1 MRITDK
7 MIQTRVFK
15 GLQASAERLSKTH
28 RRVATSKNLNRP
40 SDDPVLASRA
50 MGYHRDLYILRQTI
64 RNAEGT
70 DSLLSYTDTILEKVG
85 DLIFDLRNKTMLMG
99 TDTVDKEARKA
110 VAKEI
115 DIMMNELLELA
126 NTQYAGRYIFA
137 GHKVLEPP
145 YRKNLAIDKIP
156 YEKDIVSSSLSGN
169 LNSDSTEPYVKQITV
184 FDQSGNPHNVKIT
197 FERTENSN
205 EWKWT
210 SNIGSGE
217 GIIKFNV
224 NGSYAYA
231 SSNSI
236 TFSSWGS
243 KVSDGPPPTFNDL
256 IVNID
261 FSKITQFNR
270 LSNLELS
277 TPITNG
283 DIEYTGDQ
291 GELKIRI
298 ELGKEAIAVNFPGTR
313 IFGLGTSQ
321 TADGLFKVMK
331 EIKDALQADSNDK
344 SIPESEYSIKIQN
357 MLSYIDNEIERL
369 SAIRGEL
376 GVKMSRTQTSLENMR
391 TLELTLTDEL
401 SSIEEVDMSEEA
413 GVYVATQ
420 ASYRAAL
427 HAASSLLK
435 LPSLIDYIS

>member
-28 RRVATSKNLNRP
+28 RRVATSKNLNRA
-40 SDDPVLASRA
+40 SDDPVSASRA

-70 DSLLSYTDTILEKVG
+70 DSLLSYTDTILEKVN
-85 DLIFDLRNKTMLMG
+85 DLVFDLRNKTMLMG

-115 DIMMNELLELA
+115 EIMMNELLELA

-137 GHKVLEPP
+137 GHKLLDPP
-145 YRKNLAIDKIP
+145 YRKDLAIDKIP
-156 YEKDIVSSSLSGN
+156 FKGDTVNSSLLGN
-169 LNSDSTEPYVKQITV
+169 LNANSTEPYVKQITV
-184 FDQSGNPHNVKIT
+184 YDQSDISHTVNIT
-197 FERTENSN
+197 FEKTANPN
-205 EWKWT
+205 EWEWT
-210 SNIGSGE
+210 TDIGSGG
-217 GIIKFNV
+217 GILKFNA
-224 NGSYAYA
+224 NGSYAEV

-236 TFSSWGS
+236 TFPSWGT
-243 KVSDGPPPTFNDL
+243 KVSDGPPPVYNDL
-256 IVNID
+256 VVNID
-261 FSKITQFNR
+261 FSEVTQFNR
-270 LSNLELS
+270 LSALELS

-291 GELKIRI
+291 GELKLRV
-298 ELGKEAIAVNFPGTR
+298 ELGKEPITVNFPGTR
-313 IFGLGTSQ
+313 IFGLGTGKN
-321 TADGLFKVMK
+321 ADGLFKVMK
-331 EIKDALQADSNDK
+331 EIRNALQADSEDK
-344 SIPESEYSIKIQN
+344 SIPESEYTLKIQN
-357 MLSYIDNEIERL
+357 MLHYIDNEIERL
-369 SAIRGEL
+369 AALRGEL

-420 ASYRAAL
+420 ASYQAAL

-435 LPSLIDYIS
+435 LPSLIDYLS

>member
-40 SDDPVLASRA
+40 SDDPVSASRA

-70 DSLLSYTDTILEKVG
+70 DSLLSYTDTILEKVN

-115 DIMMNELLELA
+115 EIMMNELMELA

-145 YRKNLAIDKIP
+145 YRKDLAIDKIP
-156 YEKDIVSSSLSGN
+156 FKSDTVNSSFTGN
-169 LNSDSTEPYVKQITV
+169 LNSSSSENYVKQITV
-184 FDQSGNPHNVKIT
+184 FDQSDNPHTVKIT
-197 FERTENSN
+197 FERTGNPN

-217 GIIKFNV
+217 GILRFNV
-224 NGSYAYA
+224 NGSYADV

-236 TFSSWGS
+236 TFPSWGT
-243 KVSDGPPPTFNDL
+243 KISDGPPPTYNDL
-256 IVNID
+256 VVNID

-270 LSNLELS
+270 LSSLELS

-283 DIEYTGDQ
+283 DIEYTGDN
-291 GELKIRI
+291 GELKLRV
-298 ELGKEAIAVNFPGTR
+298 ELGREAIAINFPGTR
-313 IFGLGTSQ
+313 IFGLGTSK
-321 TADGLFKVMK
+321 TADGLFKIMK
-331 EIKDALQADSNDK
+331 EIKDALQADSEDK
-344 SIPESEYSIKIQN
+344 SIPESEYSSKIQN
-357 MLSYIDNEIERL
+357 MLHYIDNEIERL
-369 SAIRGEL
+369 SSIRGEL
-376 GVKMSRTQTSLENMR
+376 GVKMSRTQSSLENLR

-413 GVYVATQ
+413 GVYIATQ
-420 ASYRAAL
+420 ASYQAAL
-427 HAASSLLK
+427 QAAASLLK
-435 LPSLIDYIS
+435 LPSLIDYLS